1 MLENIL
7 LEKKRNGKSVDI
19 AYWIELRRTSRQICG

>member
-7 LEKKRNGKSVDI
+7 LEKKWKKVDI